1 MSPQSNGEAMS
12 RNRDFEFKKLREKQ
26 RLDHAKQWL
35 AEVLHK
41 EDAIP
46 DEHMK
51 RLVTKVGLSPM
62 DAFICHALA
71 RGWPM
76 TKIAKRVG
84 CTTSIVSSIR
94 GRLGDAIQAMRM
106 KNEMHILS
114 EMPEMVDAQVKLA
127 KRTKTKDAMAS
138 VGAFRN
144 LAQVAHPTGG
154 GVINIGGDHSKHE
167 DNRTQTINLEE
178 TKKLGLAEILKQQ
191 KVIEAEFEREPPP
204 GAVR

>member
-1 MSPQSNGEAMS
+1 MPQSNGEAMS

-46 DEHMK
+46 DEHMR

-62 DAFICHALA
+62 DAFICHSLA
-71 RGWPM
+71 RGWSM
-76 TKIAKRVG
+76 SKIAKRCG
-84 CTTSIVSSIR
+84 CTTGIVSGIR
-94 GRLGDAIQAMRM
+94 DRLGDAIQAMRM

-114 EMPEMVDAQVKLA
+114 EMPECNDAQIAIA
-127 KRTKTKDAMAS
+127 KRTGRKDAMAA
-138 VGAFRN
+138 VGAYRN

-154 GVINIGGDHSKHE
+154 GTINIGGDHSKYE
-167 DNRTQTINLEE
+167 DNRSVTVNLEE